1 VLTEA
6 WDVLGCPY
14 CCGALASAEG
24 DGRALYCLACGEQ
37 FAITGNIPVLQRRED
52 EDKLARFAE
61 QYQEARLGEGWQQ
74 LTPEEARKL
83 PYGQPP
89 GYPPLYW
96 EVRRQTFCT
105 LLRLLARQGTSPADG
120 PAADLGAGFGW
131 LSYRLA
137 ELGYRV
143 FALETSRDE
152 SFGLG
157 AAERYYAPEM
167 PFVLIQGDLN
177 HLPLQPGKCGLVIFN
192 ASLHYA
198 ADLEYALGRAAQALR
213 KDGMLVVLDTPI
225 SRRRR
230 PGTGRGD
237 RHLSRLELDAAL
249 ATAGLRPC
257 WIKVRRG
264 PRWRSHQ
271 LRAWLRGEPV
281 FSFPIIAADRL

>member
-1 VLTEA
+1 MLTEA
-6 WDVLGCPY
+6 WDALGCPY
-14 CCGALASAEG
+14 CGGALAPMEE
-24 DGRALYCLACGEQ
+24 DGEAMRCLACGKG
-37 FAITGNIPVLQRRED
+37 FAVKGGIPSLQRRED
-52 EDKLARFAE
+52 ADKLARFAE

-74 LTPEEARKL
+74 LTPEQARKL

-96 EVRRQTFCT
+96 EVRRQSFCT
-105 LLRLLARQGTSPADG
+105 LMRLLARQGPSSADG

-131 LSYRLA
+131 LGYRLA
-137 ELGYRV
+137 ELGYQV
-143 FALETSRDE
+143 VALEASRDE

-157 AAERYYAPEM
+157 AAEQYYGSEM

-177 HLPLQPGKCGLVIFN
+177 HLPLQFGRWALVIFN

-198 ADLEYALGRAAQALR
+198 ADLERTLGRAAQALR
-213 KDGMLVVLDTPI
+213 KDGWLVVLDTPI
-225 SRRRR
+225 SRRPR

-237 RHLSRLELDAAL
+237 RHLSRPELDAAL

-264 PRWRSHQ
+264 PRWQSHQ
-271 LRAWLRGEPV
+271 LRAWLRRDPV
-281 FSFPIIAADRL
+281 FSFPIIAADRI